1 MPNRKGSK
9 LDPHRDEILAMR
21 RKGITHTAIVGA
33 LGRRGIKTSVGGL
46 CQFLSKGNP
55 PAPTSPA
62 TPTPSPAPASP
73 STPFFIRHELDEPA
87 APPLPPAV
95 PAPDPSAAGVTCP
108 ACGALVPVPEIQ
120 AELWRTLTTLRRTT
134 EQAET
139 NENPAH
145 IISAS
150 RAITALIAQIDKMT
164 PPPPQDPN
172 EHPDMVRAAAEC
184 RELLMNAVRR
194 KGEK

>member
-1 MPNRKGSK
+1 
-9 LDPHRDEILAMR
+9 MR
-21 RKGITHTAIVGA
+21 RRGIAHRAIVIA
-33 LGRRGIKTSVGGL
+33 LGRRGIRTSIGGL
-46 CQFLSKGNP
+46 CGFLAKGDP
-55 PAPTSPA
+55 PAQPPA
-62 TPTPSPAPASP
+62 TPAPASP

-87 APPLPPAV
+87 APTWPPAA
-95 PAPDPSAAGVTCP
+95 PAAPPPDPSAAGVTCP

-184 RELLMNAVRR
+184 RDLLLNAVRR